1 MRCSNWCIYVK
12 IVYTKKGVWFFLCCA
27 EHIVLYGQTFSP
39 CINSVTNYTSYQC
52 IIAHRGKIIFLC
64 SAQFDVFSYAS
75 IVTRFSHIKI
85 LYDKVFLS
93 NHNLTAHIN
102 TYSGE
107 KTYQCNQCGKSYP
120 RNNHLKEHLRTH
132 RRDYHMYVVL

>member
-1 MRCSNWCIYVK
+1 M
-12 IVYTKKGVWFFLCCA
+12 
-27 EHIVLYGQTFSP
+27 
-39 CINSVTNYTSYQC
+39 TNYTSYQC

-107 KTYQCNQCGKSYP
+107 KTCKCNP
-120 RNNHLKEHLRTH
+120 RNNHLKEHLRTL
-132 RRDYHMYVVL
+132 RRNYHMYVVL